1 MLGFSCLF
9 HNKLHQLGK
18 DLLKISNKEIRNT
31 YTKEFSE
38 YYLVFTRYLPTRI
51 KFITGIEKKQKDF
64 YTMYKIPADSM
75 RKKKEWYRSFWWFRE
90 CLRYSGLYK
99 KVQLNLSIVNI
110 LYSGHLVIPDRT
122 CSIPVKLL

>member
-1 MLGFSCLF
+1 M
-9 HNKLHQLGK
+9 
-18 DLLKISNKEIRNT
+18 LKISNKEIRNT

-75 RKKKEWYRSFWWFRE
+75 RKKKNDIGLFDDSENV
-90 CLRYSGLYK
+90 CATQDCIKRYS
-99 KVQLNLSIVNI
+99 
-110 LYSGHLVIPDRT
+110 
-122 CSIPVKLL
+122 